1 MTQDQVMRAISYLY
15 LKKTIIEEDKIKNE
29 DKDSLISDFR
39 RKLEIGSELC
49 GI

>member
-1 MTQDQVMRAISYLY
+1 MTHEQVMKAITYLY
-15 LKKTIIEEDKIKNE
+15 LKKTITNDDKMKAK